1 MTTYRSDLGA
11 GQQVYIANQGTQT
24 VVTLM
29 SGGPGQQQS
38 QSNGF
43 ETGEWQAPPVLFR
56 APAGLVLRVEGA
68 RGPSFI
74 RLQSSGMTLLDAAPA
89 LAGANVLPL
98 QPAAEQT
105 ASDMRP
111 MEPMEPLKPM
121 QPLKPMEMRMGDMHM
136 RMGAPEPEPRAKPE
150 PRPEPQQASEPQAAH
165 ARRFCTQCG
174 KPTGA
179 TDRFCAYCG
188 NRLAPAEA

>member
-89 LAGANVLPL
+89 LAGGNVLPL
-98 QPAAEQT
+98 KPAEQT
-105 ASDMRP
+105 PPGMRP
-111 MEPMEPLKPM
+111 MEPMKPMEPLKPLEPM

-136 RMGAPEPEPRAKPE
+136 RMGTPEPEA
-150 PRPEPQQASEPQAAH
+150 RPEPQQTSQPQAAH
-165 ARRFCTQCG
+165 ERRFCTQCG